1 MRGRVGVGLWV
12 GLVALSGAEAAHAGA
27 WNLPKGQGEIIVKYE
42 NIRAEDYF
50 TSDGGRADLP
60 GGRRDIA
67 ASVFVEYG
75 LSDRFTLQA
84 KGEWQDGSDEF
95 LDYQGQGPIEMGVRW
110 QAYRDDRNVAAVYVG
125 YAEGGA
131 GRNAGYAPPGAGDSD
146 VEVRLLAGRS
156 FDRGFIDLQAAR
168 RWRSGLPDETR
179 ADATVGAHLNRDWMV
194 MAQAFGGAADGD
206 GAARW
211 LSLEASVVRR
221 FGEWRLQ
228 AGWRQAVSGREIPAG
243 RGPVIG
249 IWRRF

>member
-1 MRGRVGVGLWV
+1 M
-12 GLVALSGAEAAHAGA
+12 VALSGAEAAHAGA

-75 LSDRFTLQA
+75 LSERFTLQA
-84 KGEWQDGSDEF
+84 KGEWQDGRDEF
-95 LDYQGQGPIEMGVRW
+95 LDYQGLGPIEMGVRW
-110 QAYRDDRNVAAVYVG
+110 QAYRDDRNVAALYVG

-168 RWRSGLPDETR
+168 RWRCRWRPRWCVGSETGGCRLAGDRPFRVVKFLRAEGLSSESGVDFSPDFRDGIRGSPRYRYVICVTAVTR
-179 ADATVGAHLNRDWMV
+179 
-194 MAQAFGGAADGD
+194 
-206 GAARW
+206 
-211 LSLEASVVRR
+211 
-221 FGEWRLQ
+221 
-228 AGWRQAVSGREIPAG
+228 
-243 RGPVIG
+243 
-249 IWRRF
+249 